1 MFCFLMHPGLFGQ
14 FFLVIF
20 AVLFP
25 EPVIFLQRFL
35 QQTLGSVFFVCRN
48 SRTGDIV
55 LQVAVDK
62 EQRFGNG
69 MELPGLAMEPT
80 DQFFPLH
87 KGTEAPAAF
96 MINQDFPQTGRKGKQ
111 PGFQR
116 VGDQK
121 IIPLY
126 LTLEPKRMAQAIHM
140 LFVFFVKSHWAL
152 VWMAPFAGPVSL
164 CQGFLFCIEISCMIF
179 LDAAAKRA
187 LLQMVYFTGYPF
199 LLTVNQHL
207 FHLFSSPVSS
217 ITKEMGGFGDR
228 MSFIVLDARCSR
240 ICL

>member
-87 KGTEAPAAF
+87 KGTEAPAVF
-96 MINQDFPQTGRKGKQ
+96 MINQDFPQTERIGCQMLTHLPLNVKPAGREGL
-111 PGFQR
+111 PCGE
-116 VGDQK
+116 
-121 IIPLY
+121 PLRRRCR
-126 LTLEPKRMAQAIHM
+126 EA
-140 LFVFFVKSHWAL
+140 
-152 VWMAPFAGPVSL
+152 
-164 CQGFLFCIEISCMIF
+164 
-179 LDAAAKRA
+179 
-187 LLQMVYFTGYPF
+187 
-199 LLTVNQHL
+199 VNN
-207 FHLFSSPVSS
+207 
-217 ITKEMGGFGDR
+217 G
-228 MSFIVLDARCSR
+228 VLR
-240 ICL
+240 L